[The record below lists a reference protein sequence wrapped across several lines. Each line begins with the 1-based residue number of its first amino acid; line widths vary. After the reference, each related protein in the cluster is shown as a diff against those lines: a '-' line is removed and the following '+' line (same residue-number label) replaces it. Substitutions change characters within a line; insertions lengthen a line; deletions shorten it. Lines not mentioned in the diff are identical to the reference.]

1 MEYNIDFTESLES
14 QVRRIARQRLEDAA
28 SLLDDMPDGAD
39 KAIHGARKHIKQ
51 CRSLY
56 RLVADSAKEFQQTE
70 NQRLGDIARELSHL
84 RDAAALIEVTDYLK
98 REIGSKSNTMLMDR
112 LAKRLER
119 RHRKLT
125 GESAEASEILHK
137 ASRDLR
143 QAASDVDRL
152 GLPNGPR
159 KGADCVVAG
168 WEKASKKARRAIALA
183 ASGDHEEAF
192 HDLRK
197 RSQDRWMH
205 AALIGDLWPTAMI
218 SIQRQAKGLSDL
230 LGHLQDL
237 SVLDDAITTAPELA
251 QDNVENEAVR
261 EAIQTQQ
268 AKLREESLEQADDLF
283 RKSRPRDGK
292 MIGRLIRKR
301 AGE

>member
-1 MEYNIDFTESLES
+1 MEYSIDFTESLES
-14 QVRRIARQRLEDAA
+14 QVRRIARHRLEDAA
-28 SLLDDMPDGAD
+28 SLLDDMPDGTD
-39 KAIHGARKHIKQ
+39 NAIHGARKHIKQ
-51 CRSLY
+51 CRALY
-56 RLVADSAKEFQQTE
+56 RLVADSAKEFQQSE
-70 NQRLGDIARELSHL
+70 NKRLGDIARELSHL
-84 RDAAALIEVTDYLK
+84 RDAAALMDVTQYLK
-98 REIGSKSNTMLMDR
+98 HEINSKSNAMLMDR

-119 RHRKLT
+119 RHRRLT
-125 GESAEASEILHK
+125 GDSEEASEILHK

-159 KGADCVVAG
+159 KGADCVVTG
-168 WEKASKKARRAIALA
+168 WDKVSKKARRAIAA
-183 ASGDHEEAF
+183 AACGDHEEAF

-205 AALIGDLWPTAMI
+205 AALISDLWPTAMI

-230 LGHLQDL
+230 LGHMQDL
-237 SVLDDAITTAPELA
+237 SVLDEAITTAPELV

-261 EAIQTQQ
+261 DAIRTQQ
-268 AKLREESLEQADDLF
+268 TKLREESLEQAGDLF
-283 RKSRPRDGK
+283 RRSSPRDGK
-292 MIGRLIRKR
+292 VIGRLIRKR

>member
-1 MEYNIDFTESLES
+1 MEYSIDFTESFEG
-14 QVRRIARQRLEDAA
+14 QVRRIARRRMEDAA
-28 SLLDDMPDGAD
+28 SLLDDMPEGTD

-56 RLVADSAKEFQQTE
+56 RLVAETAKEFQQAE

-84 RDAAALIEVTDYLK
+84 RDAAALMEVTEYLK
-98 REIGSKSNTMLMDR
+98 HEIGSKSNAMLMDR

-119 RHRKLT
+119 RHQHLT
-125 GESAEASEILHK
+125 RASTEATEILHK

-143 QAASDVDRL
+143 RAAVDVDRL
-152 GLPNGPR
+152 DLPNGPR
-159 KGADCVVAG
+159 KGADCLVAG
-168 WEKASKKARRAIALA
+168 WERVSKKARRAITA
-183 ASGDHEEAF
+183 AATGEHEEAF

-205 AALIGDLWPTAMI
+205 AALVRDLWPTAMV
-218 SIQRQAKGLSDL
+218 SIQGQAKTLSDL
-230 LGHLQDL
+230 LGHMQDL
-237 SVLDDAITTAPELA
+237 SVLDGTITGTPDLV

-261 EAIQTQQ
+261 DAIRTQQ
-268 AKLREESLEQADDLF
+268 ARLREESLDLADDLF
-283 RKSRPRDGK
+283 RKSTPRDGK
-292 MIGRLIRKR
+292 VLARLIRKR

>member
-1 MEYNIDFTESLES
+1 MDYSIDFTESLES
-14 QVRRIARQRLEDAA
+14 QVRRIARHRLEDAA
-28 SLLDDMPDGAD
+28 SLLDDMPDGTD
-39 KAIHGARKHIKQ
+39 NAIHGARKHIKQ
-51 CRSLY
+51 CRALY
-56 RLVADSAKEFQQTE
+56 RLVAESAKEFQEAE

-84 RDAAALIEVTDYLK
+84 RDAAALMEVTQYLK
-98 REIGSKSNTMLMDR
+98 AEISTKSNAMLMDR
-112 LAKRLER
+112 LARRLER
-119 RHRKLT
+119 RHRDLT

-152 GLPNGPR
+152 DLPNGPR
-159 KGADCVVAG
+159 KGADCIVAG
-168 WEKASKKARRAIALA
+168 WEKVGKKARRAIAAA
-183 ASGDHEEAF
+183 ASGEDEQAF

-205 AALIGDLWPTAMI
+205 AAVIRDLWPTAMV

-230 LGHLQDL
+230 LGHMQDL

-261 EAIQTQQ
+261 EAIHTQQ

-283 RKSRPRDGK
+283 RKSKPRDGK
-292 MIGRLIRKR
+292 VLARLIRKR

>member
-1 MEYNIDFTESLES
+1 MEYDLDFTESLES
-14 QVRRIARQRLEDAA
+14 KVRRIARHRLEDAA
-28 SLLDDMPDGAD
+28 SLLDDMPDGTD
-39 KAIHGARKHIKQ
+39 NAIHGARKHIKQ
-51 CRSLY
+51 CRALY
-56 RLVADSAKEFQQTE
+56 RLVADSAKEFQQSE
-70 NQRLGDIARELSHL
+70 NKRLGDIARELSHL
-84 RDAAALIEVTDYLK
+84 RDAAALMDVTQYLK
-98 REIGSKSNTMLMDR
+98 HEINSKSNAMLMDR

-119 RHRKLT
+119 RHRRLT
-125 GESAEASEILHK
+125 GDSEEASEILHK

-159 KGADCVVAG
+159 KGADCVVTG
-168 WEKASKKARRAIALA
+168 WDKVSKKARRAIAAA

-205 AALIGDLWPTAMI
+205 AALISNLWPTAMI

-230 LGHLQDL
+230 LGHMQDL
-237 SVLDDAITTAPELA
+237 SVLDEAITTAPELV

-261 EAIQTQQ
+261 DAIRTQQ
-268 AKLREESLEQADDLF
+268 TKLREESLEQAGDLF
-283 RKSRPRDGK
+283 RRSSPRDGK
-292 MIGRLIRKR
+292 VIGRLIRKR

>member
-1 MEYNIDFTESLES
+1 MEYSIDFTESLES
-14 QVRRIARQRLEDAA
+14 QVRRIARHRLEDAA

-39 KAIHGARKHIKQ
+39 KAIHDARKHIKQ
-51 CRSLY
+51 CRALY
-56 RLVADSAKEFQQTE
+56 RLVADSAKEFQQAE

-84 RDAAALIEVTDYLK
+84 RDAAALIEVTGYLK
-98 REIGSKSNTMLMDR
+98 QEIGSKANAMLMDR

-119 RHRKLT
+119 RHRHLT

-143 QAASDVDRL
+143 QAAADIDRL
-152 GLPNGPR
+152 DLPNGPR
-159 KGADCVVAG
+159 KGADCVVTG
-168 WEKASKKARRAIALA
+168 WEKVSKKARRAIVLA
-183 ASGDHEEAF
+183 TTGDHEEAF

-205 AALIGDLWPTAMI
+205 AALLNDLWPTAMI
-218 SIQRQAKGLSDL
+218 SMRRQAKGLSDL
-230 LGHLQDL
+230 LGHIQDL
-237 SVLDDAITTAPELA
+237 SVLDEAVTTAPDLV

-261 EAIQTQQ
+261 DAIRIQQ
-268 AKLREESLEQADDLF
+268 AKLRDESLEYADDLF
-283 RKSRPRDGK
+283 HKSRPRDGK
-292 MIGRLIRKR
+292 VIGRLIRKR

>member
-1 MEYNIDFTESLES
+1 MEYSIDFTESLES
-14 QVRRIARQRLEDAA
+14 QVRRIARHRLEDAA

-39 KAIHGARKHIKQ
+39 LAIHGARKHIKQ

-56 RLVADSAKEFQQTE
+56 RLVAGSAKAFQQAE

-84 RDAAALIEVTDYLK
+84 RDAAALMEVTQYLK
-98 REIGSKSNTMLMDR
+98 HEIGSKSNAMLMDR
-112 LAKRLER
+112 LARRLER
-119 RHRKLT
+119 RHRHIT
-125 GESAEASEILHK
+125 GESAEAPETLHR

-143 QAASDVDRL
+143 QAAADVDRL
-152 GLPNGPR
+152 DLPNGPR
-159 KGADCVVAG
+159 KGSDCVVAG
-168 WEKASKKARRAIALA
+168 WEKVSRKARRAIAAA

-205 AALIGDLWPTAMI
+205 AAAIRDLWPTAMI

-230 LGHLQDL
+230 LGHMQDL
-237 SVLDDAITTAPELA
+237 SVLDEAITNAPELVE
-251 QDNVENEAVR
+251 DNVENEAVR
-261 EAIQTQQ
+261 DAIRIQQ

-292 MIGRLIRKR
+292 VIGRLIRRR

>member
-1 MEYNIDFTESLES
+1 MEYSIDFTESLES
-14 QVRRIARQRLEDAA
+14 QVRRIARHRLEDAA
-28 SLLDDMPDGAD
+28 SLLDDMPNGAD
-39 KAIHGARKHIKQ
+39 EAIHGARKHIKQ
-51 CRSLY
+51 CRALY
-56 RLVADSAKEFQQTE
+56 RLVADSAKEFQQSE
-70 NQRLGDIARELSHL
+70 NKRLGDIARELSHL
-84 RDAAALIEVTDYLK
+84 RDAAALMDVTQYLK
-98 REIGSKSNTMLMDR
+98 HEINSKSNAMLMDR

-119 RHRKLT
+119 RHRRLT
-125 GESAEASEILHK
+125 GDSEEASEILHK

-159 KGADCVVAG
+159 KGADCVVTG
-168 WEKASKKARRAIALA
+168 WDKVSKKARRAIAA
-183 ASGDHEEAF
+183 AAYGDHEEAF

-205 AALIGDLWPTAMI
+205 AALISDLWPTAMI

-230 LGHLQDL
+230 LGHMQDL
-237 SVLDDAITTAPELA
+237 SVLDEAITTAPELV

-261 EAIQTQQ
+261 DAIRTQQ
-268 AKLREESLEQADDLF
+268 TKLREESLEQAGDLF
-283 RKSRPRDGK
+283 RRSSPRDGK
-292 MIGRLIRKR
+292 VIGRLIRKR

>member
-1 MEYNIDFTESLES
+1 MEYSIDFTESLES
-14 QVRRIARQRLEDAA
+14 QARRIARQRLQDAA
-28 SLLDDMPDGAD
+28 SLLDDMPDGTD

-56 RLVADSAKEFQQTE
+56 RLVAESAKEFQQAE
-70 NQRLGDIARELSHL
+70 NRRLGDIARELSHL
-84 RDAAALIEVTDYLK
+84 RDAAALMEVTEYLK
-98 REIGSKSNTMLMDR
+98 HEIGSKSNAMLMDR
-112 LAKRLER
+112 LARRLER
-119 RHRKLT
+119 RHRHIT
-125 GESAEASEILHK
+125 GESAEASEILRQ
-137 ASRDLR
+137 ASRNLR
-143 QAASDVDRL
+143 QAASAVDRL
-152 GLPNGPR
+152 DLPNGPR

-168 WEKASKKARRAIALA
+168 WEKVSRKARHAIAGA

-205 AALIGDLWPTAMI
+205 AALIRDLWPTAMI

-230 LGHLQDL
+230 LGHMQDL
-237 SVLDDAITTAPELA
+237 SVLDQAITTAPELA

-261 EAIQTQQ
+261 EAIHTQQ

-292 MIGRLIRKR
+292 VIGHLIRKA